1 MSYVVVNKKTGEVVS
16 RHNDRQT
23 ATRIKNMKRNKKD
36 LIVKKS

>member
-1 MSYVVVNKKTGEVVS
+1 MSYVVINKKTGEVVS